1 MTLSLVFMGYA
12 ESVGTVALSASGVS
26 TAGVLSTGAVAD
38 LAEGWARR
46 VKELEE
52 LGDDPLQ
59 RSGMRLLATQDYD
72 VWLLRWPHCTRVSP
86 HDHGGSVGAFAVIW
100 GTLMELRW
108 DDSVPK
114 SRSVGR
120 GDVVTVD
127 HGVVHDVVAIHGP
140 AYSVHVYSPPLT
152 EMSFY
157 DEFGV
162 EVTRQV
168 AVEDDDS
175 SLRRVQAWS

>member
-1 MTLSLVFMGYA
+1 MF
-12 ESVGTVALSASGVS
+12 E
-26 TAGVLSTGAVAD
+26 
-38 LAEGWARR
+38 
-46 VKELEE
+46 ELDE
-52 LGDDPLQ
+52 LGDDPLR
-59 RSGMRLLATQDYD
+59 RSGLRLLVTRDYD

-86 HDHGGSVGAFAVIW
+86 HDHGGSVGAFAPIS

-114 SRSVGR
+114 SRTVGR

-127 HGVVHDVVAIHGP
+127 HGVVHDVVAINGP
-140 AYSVHVYSPPLT
+140 AYSVHVYSPPLS

-162 EVTRQV
+162 EVMLQV
-168 AVEDDDS
+168 AVENDDS
-175 SLRRVQAWS
+175 AAQRVQAWS